1 MSELV
6 ELNEAADGIRVALAY
21 ATADNFAGRALY
33 APQARCALRPEAAR
47 LLRRAVH
54 AARQSGHTLI
64 VFDSYRP
71 SAVQEVFWGILPD
84 ARYVADPAVGS
95 NHTRGVA
102 IDLSLLDGSGQ
113 PLNMGTGFDAMCDQ
127 SHHDRDDLPMAVQRN
142 RQILLGIMLH
152 AGFRPLATEWWHY
165 ELPDAHGYP
174 LIAADDKVPL
184 LADHA
189 ST

>member
-6 ELNEAADGIRVALAY
+6 ELTPAADGIRAALAY

-33 APQARCALRPEAAR
+33 APSAHCALRPDAAR

-54 AARQSGHTLI
+54 AARQSGHTLV

-102 IDLSLLDGSGQ
+102 VDLSLLDASGQ
-113 PLNMGTGFDAMCDQ
+113 PLDMGTGFDAMCDQ
-127 SHHDRDDLPMAVQRN
+127 SHHDRDDLPAAVQRN

-152 AGFRPLATEWWHY
+152 AGFRALATEWWHY
-165 ELPDAHGYP
+165 ELPDAQRYA
-174 LIAADDKVPL
+174 LIPEDEKVPL
-184 LADHA
+184 LLEPAGA
-189 ST
+189 